1 MGWQTVGNEK
11 ATGALRRAL
20 AGGRLSHAHVIA
32 GPEHVGKMAL
42 AVDVACALGCAGD
55 EKPCGECAGCS
66 RTRRGLH
73 TDVHVVGLQ
82 MAAGGG
88 RSRTLIGVD
97 QVREVQREAALA
109 PFEGTCRVIIFDGA
123 ELMSEEAANSLLK
136 TLEEPPPGVYLLLL
150 TPKPEALLP
159 TVVSR
164 CQLVD
169 LKPVPHDVIAAHLVE
184 RHGMDEDAA
193 ERTAR
198 LSGGRPGWAIRAA
211 GDPRLLEAVE
221 EKVDAVEEVV
231 LGGMETRFE
240 HAAKLGS
247 ATDRDRE
254 SGRRE
259 LEVWLAWWRDVMLVK
274 EGAPQMA
281 ANLSRM
287 DSLKSV
293 AETLTRQQITGAIQA
308 IRRTRRLI
316 ARNVNSRLALEVM
329 MLDLPRVKRQ

>member
-1 MGWQTVGNEK
+1 MGWHTIGNEK
-11 ATGALRRAL
+11 ATGALRHAL
-20 AGGRLSHAHVIA
+20 AGDRLPHAILIS
-32 GPEHVGKMAL
+32 GPEHVGKMSLAIDLATAL
-42 AVDVACALGCAGD
+42 NCTGGD
-55 EKPCGECAGCS
+55 RPCEECAGCS

-82 MAAGGG
+82 MAPGG

-97 QVREVQREAALA
+97 QVRDVQREAALA
-109 PFEGTCRVIIFDGA
+109 PFEGQCRVVVFDGA
-123 ELMSEEAANSLLK
+123 ELLSEEAANSLLK
-136 TLEEPPPGVYLLLL
+136 TLEEPPPGVYMMLL

-169 LKPVPHDVIAAHLVE
+169 LKPVPSDVIAAHL
-184 RHGMDEDAA
+184 A
-193 ERTAR
+193 EELGVDTGEADRAAR
-198 LSGGRPGWAIRAA
+198 LAGGRPGWAIRAA
-211 GDPRLLEAVE
+211 EEPALLEAVD
-221 EKVDAVEEVV
+221 EKVGAVEEVV
-231 LGGMETRFE
+231 LGSMETRFD

-274 EGAPQMA
+274 EGVPHLA

-287 DSLKSV
+287 DTLKSV
-293 AETLTRQQITGAIQA
+293 AGTLTRNQIAGAIQA
-308 IRRTRRLI
+308 VRRTRRLI

-329 MLDLPRVKRQ
+329 MLDLPRVKQQ

>member
-1 MGWQTVGNEK
+1 MGWHTIGNEK

-20 AGGRLSHAHVIA
+20 DGGRLPHALLIT

-42 AVDVACALGCAGD
+42 AVDLASALNCTGE
-55 EKPCGECAGCS
+55 EKLCGECPGCS

-73 TDVHVVGLQ
+73 TDVHVVGLE

-97 QVREVQREAALA
+97 QVRDVQREAALA
-109 PFEGTCRVIIFDGA
+109 PFEGACRVIVFDGA

-164 CQLVD
+164 CQVVD
-169 LKPVPHDVIAAHLVE
+169 LKPVPSDVIARHLVE
-184 RHGMDEDAA
+184 SLGMDEDLAD
-193 ERTAR
+193 RTAR

-211 GDPRLLEAVE
+211 AEPELLEAVE
-221 EKVDAVEEVV
+221 EKVDVVEEVV
-231 LGGMETRFE
+231 KGSMETRFE
-240 HAAKLGS
+240 HAARLGS

-259 LEVWLAWWRDVMLVK
+259 LEVWLAWWRDVMLIK
-274 EGAPQMA
+274 EGAPQLA

-287 DSLKSV
+287 ESLKAV
-293 AETLTRQQITGAIQA
+293 AAMLTRQQITGAIQA

-316 ARNVNSRLALEVM
+316 TRNVNSRLALEVM
-329 MLDLPRVKRQ
+329 MLDIPRVRQQ